1 MAVLVFCF
9 LCPKSIVC
17 LIFVIVWMKNINF
30 SRFVFKFET
39 TRLMFHRNGIRI
51 GKCSVFLRY
60 IWTELMNIFH
70 VYCTDDFFFP
80 SLLMLL
86 VHVPTVHIFTGFI
99 NCLGLECALL
109 SSSYIVLLLALSL
122 QDVQHPF
129 NNIHYICVL
138 RLSFLAGDP
147 FSCRLSSVLEKLLKS
162 ILWAYLLSKSEFIY
176 QCDCYFQ
183 GQDPTYHSLQKLKIA
198 LDFIILLCPRC
209 RTGSK
214 G

>member
-9 LCPKSIVC
+9 ICPKSIYC
-17 LIFVIVWMKNINF
+17 LIFVIVWIKNINF

-39 TRLMFHRNGIRI
+39 SRLMFHINGIRI

-60 IWTELMNIFH
+60 IWTELMNIFT
-70 VYCTDDFFFP
+70 YTALMNFFP

-99 NCLGLECALL
+99 NCFGLECALL
-109 SSSYIVLLLALSL
+109 SSSDIVLLLALSL
-122 QDVQHPF
+122 QVVQHPW

-138 RLSFLAGDP
+138 HLSFLAGDP

-183 GQDPTYHSLQKLKIA
+183 GQDPSYHSLQKLKIA
-198 LDFIILLCPRC
+198 LDFIILLCPQC